1 MKKIIFR
8 VDASKK
14 IGAGHLMR
22 SIALA
27 SEIMETNVEIS
38 FLTRNMPKSYLNL
51 LSEKGISCF
60 ELSSRSEDL
69 SDDQWLTVSQ
79 GQDANECTSILET
92 LDCDL
97 LVVDHYGLDREWELK
112 MRPFTKKILVID
124 DLADRLHDC
133 DFLLDQNYYVDM
145 RRRYC
150 CKVSTGCTLLL
161 GPEFALLKKEF
172 REMHKNILL
181 RRSIKTILVSLG
193 GIDANNF
200 TATTLLAIAKFGLDK
215 FLVDVVIGT
224 EHPFPELI
232 ISMCEKYKFNIH
244 IQTGEMA
251 KLMARADL
259 AIGASGTTTWERCC
273 MGLPSILVT
282 LAENQVKIARDI
294 HTYGAAIYIGS
305 EKDINV
311 NLMFE
316 AIDSIHTNH
325 HKLSKLS
332 KAAYALVDG
341 MGAARVIDRIGIVN
355 ENFDIMH

>member
-1 MKKIIFR
+1 MKKIVFR

-22 SIALA
+22 CIALA
-27 SEIMETNVEIS
+27 TEIMKANIEIF
-38 FLTRNMPKSYLNL
+38 FLTRNIPKSYLNL
-51 LSEKGISCF
+51 LSETGISCF
-60 ELSSRSEDL
+60 ELCSRSEDL
-69 SDDQWLTVSQ
+69 YDDQWLGVSQ
-79 GQDANECTSILET
+79 GEDANECMSILER

-97 LVVDHYGLDREWELK
+97 LVIDHYGLDHEWELN

-124 DLADRLHDC
+124 DLANRLHDC

-145 RRRYC
+145 RKRYS
-150 CKVSTGCTLLL
+150 CKVSTECTLLL

-172 REMHKNILL
+172 REMHRNITL

-193 GIDANNF
+193 GVDANNF
-200 TATTLLAIAKFGLDK
+200 TTTTLLAIAKFGLDK

-232 ISMCEKYKFNIH
+232 VSMCEKFKFNIH

-294 HTYGAAIYIGS
+294 HAYGAAIYIGS
-305 EKDINV
+305 EKDVSV
-311 NLMFE
+311 NQMFE
-316 AIDSIHTNH
+316 AIGSINTGH
-325 HKLSKLS
+325 HKISKLS

-341 MGAARVIDRIGIVN
+341 MGTVRVIDKIGIVN
-355 ENFDIMH
+355 ENISIMH